1 VLEAGD
7 SFRFPSIVPH
17 MFDNPTQ
24 KVARVI
30 WVTTLRR
37 TDPPA
42 S

>member
-1 VLEAGD
+1 
-7 SFRFPSIVPH
+7 VPH

-24 KVARVI
+24 QVARVI

-37 TDPPA
+37 TDQPA